1 MPFFPQLHMIY
12 SFFQKEETLDFD
24 DDMFDD
30 FNFGDLKVS
39 FRSTRFTCNNF
50 PPLKGIR

>member
-1 MPFFPQLHMIY
+1 MPIFPQLHKIY
-12 SFFQKEETLDFD
+12 PFFQKEETLDFD

-39 FRSTRFTCNNF
+39 FGSNPSNCNNF
-50 PPLKGIR
+50 PFLKGIR